1 MHIDSSSF
9 GNIRINGRD
18 YSSDVIIYPDR
29 VDSRWWRMEGHRLQE
44 NDIKEILRM
53 APQILIVGTGQD
65 DRMKIDPQLKTLF
78 EQKGIELFAAITP
91 EACKLHNKLMKS
103 NKSVVTALHL
113 TC

>member
-1 MHIDSSSF
+1 
-9 GNIRINGRD
+9 
-18 YSSDVIIYPDR
+18 
-29 VDSRWWRMEGHRLQE
+29 
-44 NDIKEILRM
+44 
-53 APQILIVGTGQD
+53 
-65 DRMKIDPQLKTLF
+65 MKIDPQLKTLL